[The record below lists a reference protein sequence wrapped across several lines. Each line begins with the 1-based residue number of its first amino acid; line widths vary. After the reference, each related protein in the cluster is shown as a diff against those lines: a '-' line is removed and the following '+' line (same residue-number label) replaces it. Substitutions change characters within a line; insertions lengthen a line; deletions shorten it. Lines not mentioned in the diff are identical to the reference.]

1 MFGKPGILYP
11 FLNCTCTLVNFT
23 GETKNFLDCLLY
35 SVIKGL
41 HCTHFFQR
49 ENKRLMEANMRL
61 EQENDDMAH
70 ELVESKLNLS
80 KQLDEVCAFSL
91 LG

>member
-1 MFGKPGILYP
+1 
-11 FLNCTCTLVNFT
+11 
-23 GETKNFLDCLLY
+23 
-35 SVIKGL
+35 
-41 HCTHFFQR
+41 
-49 ENKRLMEANMRL
+49 MEANMRL

>member
-1 MFGKPGILYP
+1 
-11 FLNCTCTLVNFT
+11 
-23 GETKNFLDCLLY
+23 
-35 SVIKGL
+35 
-41 HCTHFFQR
+41 
-49 ENKRLMEANMRL
+49 MRL

-80 KQLDEVCAFSL
+80 KQLDEVSTFTL